1 MAKAE
6 AVKVPDEEYTFAPMT
21 ERERLDAIAKV
32 KAKLA
37 AIAESPD
44 ASSAL
49 DARVRL
55 LRLWQE
61 LISTR
66 ATDYVEPVPQL
77 ETGEPQVLPVE
88 AVVVEHEAIAD
99 QPTEPAHEHHHADLI
114 MDHHGSEPSLVVIA
128 EPVEPHKAGTDEILE
143 QYGPFLPKPTPHLSD
158 RVRMRLIKEG
168 VLMNRKLAPG
178 TIVLVYPLDGEH
190 LIEQGIAEILSPHA
204 DEPDDAVEMLEF

>member
-6 AVKVPDEEYTFAPMT
+6 AVKVPDEEYAFAPMT
-21 ERERLDAIAKV
+21 ERERQDAIVKV

-37 AIAESPD
+37 AIAESAD
-44 ASSAL
+44 GNSAL

-55 LRLWQE
+55 LHLWQE

-66 ATDYVEPVPQL
+66 ATDYVEP
-77 ETGEPQVLPVE
+77 EPQMETAEPPPSLE
-88 AVVVEHEAIAD
+88 DAAAVEHEPIAD
-99 QPTEPAHEHHHADLI
+99 QPAEPADEHHHADLV
-114 MDHHGSEPSLVVIA
+114 MDNHGSQPPYIVMD
-128 EPVEPHKAGTDEILE
+128 EPVELHKAGTDEIQE

-168 VLMNRKLAPG
+168 VIMNRKLAPG

-190 LIEQGIAEILSPHA
+190 LIEQGIAEILPPHA
-204 DEPDDAVEMLEF
+204 DVTDDPVEMFEF